1 MAEPH
6 PEEYT
11 CTDMPARAKQLAAV
25 DLGSNSFHMMI
36 ARVRSGQIEV
46 IDRLKE
52 RVQMAAGFD
61 ETNNLT
67 DEAMSRGLDCLERF
81 GQRLTDL
88 DSVDV
93 RAVGTNTLRKAKNS
107 SEFLD
112 RAEAAL
118 GHPIDVISG
127 HEEARII
134 YLGVA
139 HSLADDTG
147 RRLVIDIGG
156 GSTEFIIGERF
167 EPRRVES
174 VHVGCVSHTLR
185 FFPEGKLRREAFR
198 EATTAARV
206 EIETFER
213 EFRRTGWVSAVG
225 SSGTVTAIDEL
236 LRANGWGDNGITR
249 AGLRQ
254 LREHLIDAG
263 RLSKV
268 DLPGL
273 SPERKHV
280 LPAGLAILHGA
291 FKSLKID
298 RMSVSPGAM
307 REGLLYDTIGGNTH
321 EDVRARAIESLL
333 DRYAVDRRHSSCV
346 ESTALRCLD
355 QVAVPWE
362 LHHPDHRWMLSWA
375 SRLHEVGLSLS
386 YSGYH
391 KHGAY
396 IVANSDLAGFS
407 RGSQH
412 QLAALIESHRRR
424 IKPAQLDRL
433 RELSG
438 GESGA
443 RLSALLRLAVTL
455 NRSRDPQP
463 LPPFQITAAGQVI
476 ELRFGPQ
483 WLDKH
488 PLTRADLANEQAF
501 LRAANFELSFE

>member
-1 MAEPH
+1 
-6 PEEYT
+6 
-11 CTDMPARAKQLAAV
+11 MPARAKQLAAV

-36 ARVRSGQIEV
+36 ARVRSGQLEI

-52 RVQMAAGFD
+52 RVQLAAGFD
-61 ETNNLT
+61 ENNDLT
-67 DEAMSRGLDCLERF
+67 EEAIARGLACLERF
-81 GQRLTDL
+81 GQRLRDL

-107 SEFLD
+107 DTFID
-112 RAEAAL
+112 RAEEAL

-134 YLGVA
+134 YLGAA
-139 HSLADDTG
+139 HALADDTG

-167 EPRRVES
+167 EPKRVQS

-185 FFPEGKLRREAFR
+185 FFPDGKLRRESFR

-213 EFRRTGWVSAVG
+213 EYRRMGWVSAVG
-225 SSGTVTAIDEL
+225 SSGTVTAIDEV
-236 LRANGWGDNGITR
+236 LRSNGWSADGITR

-254 LREHLIDAG
+254 LREHLIDVG

-268 DLPGL
+268 NLPGL
-273 SPERKHV
+273 SPERLGV
-280 LPAGLAILHGA
+280 LPAGLAILQGA

-307 REGLLYDTIGGNTH
+307 REGLLYDTIGRNTH
-321 EDVRARAIESLL
+321 EDVRVRTVEALVE
-333 DRYAVDRRHSSCV
+333 RYAVDRRHASSV
-346 ESTALRCLD
+346 ETTALRCLD
-355 QVAVPWE
+355 QVCMPWE
-362 LHHPDHRWMLSWA
+362 LHHPAQRWMLSWA
-375 SRLHEVGLSLS
+375 CRLHEVGLSLS

-396 IVANSDLAGFS
+396 IVANSDMAGFS
-407 RGSQH
+407 RGAQR

-424 IKPAQLDRL
+424 FKPALLDQLRDV
-433 RELSG
+433 SD
-438 GESGA
+438 GEAGVQLA
-443 RLSALLRLAVTL
+443 VLLRLAVTL
-455 NRSRDPQP
+455 NRSRNPQP
-463 LPPFQITAAGQVI
+463 LPPFQVTAAGPALQ
-476 ELRFGPQ
+476 LRFGPE
-483 WLDKH
+483 WLDKR
-488 PLTRADLANEQAF
+488 PLTRADLDNERAY
-501 LRAANFELSFE
+501 LRAAGYEFSFE

>member
-1 MAEPH
+1 
-6 PEEYT
+6 
-11 CTDMPARAKQLAAV
+11 MPARAKQLAAV
-25 DLGSNSFHMMI
+25 DLGSNSFHMLI
-36 ARVRSGQIEV
+36 ARVRSGQLEV

-61 ETNNLT
+61 DSNNLT
-67 DEAMSRGLDCLERF
+67 AEAMDRGIACLERF
-81 GQRLTDL
+81 GQRLRDL

-107 SEFLD
+107 AEFLE
-112 RAEAAL
+112 RAEQAL

-147 RRLVIDIGG
+147 RRLVVDIGG

-167 EPRRVES
+167 EPKLVQS

-185 FFPEGKLRREAFR
+185 FFADGRLRREAFR
-198 EATTAARV
+198 EASTAARV

-213 EFRRTGWVSAVG
+213 EYRRMGWVSAVG
-225 SSGTVTAIDEL
+225 SSGTVSAIDDI
-236 LRANGWGDNGITR
+236 LRANGWGDGGITR

-254 LREHLIDAG
+254 LREHLITAG

-268 DLPGL
+268 SLPGL
-273 SPERKHV
+273 SPERLGV
-280 LPAGLAILHGA
+280 LPAGLAILQGA

-307 REGLLYDTIGGNTH
+307 REGLLYDTIGRNTH
-321 EDVRARAIESLL
+321 EDVRVRTIESLVE
-333 DRYAVDRRHSSCV
+333 RYAVDRRHASCV
-346 ESTALRCLD
+346 EATALRCLD
-355 QVAVPWE
+355 QVCMAWE
-362 LHHPDHRWMLSWA
+362 LHHPDHRWLLSWA
-375 SRLHEVGLSLS
+375 CRLHEVGLSLS

-396 IVANSDLAGFS
+396 IVANSDMAGFS
-407 RGSQH
+407 RGAQR
-412 QLAALIESHRRR
+412 QLATLIELHRRR
-424 IKPAQLDRL
+424 IKPVLLDQL
-433 RELSG
+433 RELAD
-438 GESGA
+438 GEAGA
-443 RLSALLRLAVTL
+443 RLAVLLRLAVTL

-463 LPPFQITAAGQVI
+463 LPPFQITAAGQAVQ
-476 ELRFGPQ
+476 LRFGPE
-483 WLDKH
+483 WLQKR
-488 PLTRADLANEQAF
+488 PLTRADLANEREY
-501 LRAANFELSFE
+501 LRAAGFELSFE

>member
-1 MAEPH
+1 
-6 PEEYT
+6 
-11 CTDMPARAKQLAAV
+11 MPARAKQLAAV

-36 ARVRSGQIEV
+36 ARVRSGQLEV

-61 ETNNLT
+61 EQKNLT
-67 DEAMSRGLDCLERF
+67 EDAMARGLACLERF
-81 GQRLTDL
+81 GQRLSDL

-107 SEFLD
+107 REFIE

-167 EPRRVES
+167 EPKQVQS

-213 EFRRTGWVSAVG
+213 EYRRMGWVSAVG
-225 SSGTVTAIDEL
+225 SSGTVTAIAEI
-236 LRANGWGDNGITR
+236 LRANGWSNDGITR

-254 LREHLIDAG
+254 LREHLIDVG

-268 DLPGL
+268 SLPGL

-280 LPAGLAILHGA
+280 LPAGLAILQGA

-307 REGLLYDTIGGNTH
+307 REGLLYDTIGRNTH
-321 EDVRARAIESLL
+321 EDVRVRTIDSMVE
-333 DRYAVDRRHSSCV
+333 RYAVDRRHAAAV

-355 QVAVPWE
+355 QVCMAWE

-375 SRLHEVGLSLS
+375 CRLHEVGLSLS

-396 IVANSDLAGFS
+396 IVANSDMAGFS
-407 RGSQH
+407 RGTQH

-424 IKPAQLDRL
+424 LKPALVERL
-433 RELSG
+433 RVL
-438 GESGA
+438 GEGEEGV
-443 RLSALLRLAVTL
+443 RLALLLRLAVSL

-463 LPPFQITAAGQVI
+463 LPPFQITAAGQAI
-476 ELRFGPQ
+476 ELRFGPE
-483 WLDKH
+483 WLEKH
-488 PLTRADLANEQAF
+488 PLTRADLAIQRDYLEAVGFQ
-501 LRAANFELSFE
+501 LSFG

>member
-1 MAEPH
+1 
-6 PEEYT
+6 
-11 CTDMPARAKQLAAV
+11 MPARAKQLAAV

-36 ARVRSGQIEV
+36 ARVRSGQLEV

-61 ETNNLT
+61 NANNLT
-67 DEAMSRGLDCLERF
+67 EEAMTRGVHCLERF
-81 GQRLTDL
+81 GQRLRDL

-107 SEFLD
+107 AEFLD

-127 HEEARII
+127 HEEARIV

-139 HSLADDTG
+139 HSLSDDTG

-167 EPRRVES
+167 EPRRVQS
-174 VHVGCVSHTLR
+174 VHIGCVSHTLR
-185 FFPEGKLRREAFR
+185 FFPDGKLRREAFR

-206 EIETFER
+206 EFATFER
-213 EFRRTGWVSAVG
+213 EYRRTGWVSAVG
-225 SSGTVTAIDEL
+225 SSGTVTAIDDL
-236 LRANGWGDNGITR
+236 LRANGWGSDGITR

-254 LREHLIDAG
+254 LREHLIDVG
-263 RLSKV
+263 RVSKLV
-268 DLPGL
+268 LPGL

-280 LPAGLAILHGA
+280 LAAGLAILQGA

-298 RMSVSPGAM
+298 RMSVSTGAM
-307 REGLLYDTIGGNTH
+307 REGLLYDTIGRNTH
-321 EDVRARAIESLL
+321 EDVRVRTIESLVE
-333 DRYAVDRRHSSCV
+333 RYAVDQRHSNGV

-355 QVAVPWE
+355 QVAAPWA

-375 SRLHEVGLSLS
+375 CRLHEIGLSLS

-396 IVANSDLAGFS
+396 IVANSDMAGFS
-407 RGSQH
+407 QGAQD
-412 QLAALIESHRRR
+412 QLAALIECHRRR
-424 IKPAQLDRL
+424 IKPAIVERL
-433 RELSG
+433 RDLTD
-438 GESGA
+438 GEAGV
-443 RLSALLRLAVTL
+443 RLAALLRLAVTL
-455 NRSRDPQP
+455 NRSRNPQP
-463 LPPFQITAAGQVI
+463 LPPFHITAAGQAI
-476 ELRFGPQ
+476 ELNFGPG
-483 WLDKH
+483 WLDKR
-488 PLTRADLANEQAF
+488 PLTRADLANEQAY
-501 LRAANFELSFE
+501 LRAAGFELSFQ

>member
-1 MAEPH
+1 
-6 PEEYT
+6 
-11 CTDMPARAKQLAAV
+11 MPARAKQLAAV

-36 ARVRSGQIEV
+36 ARVRGGQLEL

-61 ETNNLT
+61 EANNLT
-67 DEAMSRGLDCLERF
+67 DEAMARGLACLERF
-81 GQRLTDL
+81 GQRLADL

-93 RAVGTNTLRKAKNS
+93 RAVGTNTLRKAKNAA
-107 SEFLD
+107 EFVD
-112 RAEAAL
+112 RAEVAL
-118 GHPIDVISG
+118 GHPIDIISG

-139 HSLADDTG
+139 HSLADDVG

-167 EPRRVES
+167 EPKRVQS

-185 FFPEGKLRREAFR
+185 FFSDGRLRREAFR

-225 SSGTVTAIDEL
+225 SSGTVTAIDEI
-236 LRANGWGDNGITR
+236 LRANGWSEMGITR

-254 LREHLIDAG
+254 LREHLIGVG
-263 RLSKV
+263 RLSKLN
-268 DLPGL
+268 LPGL
-273 SPERKHV
+273 SPERVHV
-280 LPAGLAILHGA
+280 LPAGLSILQGA

-307 REGLLYDTIGGNTH
+307 REGLLYDTIGRNTH
-321 EDVRARAIESLL
+321 EDVRVRTVESLVE
-333 DRYAVDRRHSSCV
+333 RYAIDRRHASCV
-346 ESTALRCLD
+346 ESTALRGLD
-355 QVAVPWE
+355 QVAIPWN
-362 LHHPDHRWMLSWA
+362 LHHPDLRGMLSWA
-375 SRLHEVGLSLS
+375 CRLHEVGLSLS

-396 IVANSDLAGFS
+396 IVANSDMAGFS
-407 RGSQH
+407 RGAQH
-412 QLAALIESHRRR
+412 HLAALIESHRRR
-424 IKPAQLDRL
+424 FKPALAEQLRALTDGEDGVRL
-433 RELSG
+433 
-438 GESGA
+438 A
-443 RLSALLRLAVTL
+443 VLLRLAVTL

-463 LPPFQITAAGQVI
+463 LPPFQITAAGGAV
-476 ELRFGPQ
+476 ELKFVPG
-483 WLDKH
+483 WLEKH
-488 PLTRADLANEQAF
+488 PLTRADLANERDYLQA
-501 LRAANFELSFE
+501 AGYELSFA

>member
-1 MAEPH
+1 
-6 PEEYT
+6 
-11 CTDMPARAKQLAAV
+11 MPARAKQLAAV

-36 ARVRSGQIEV
+36 ARVRSGQLEV

-61 ETNNLT
+61 KENNLT
-67 DEAMSRGLDCLERF
+67 EEAMTRGLQCLERF
-81 GQRLTDL
+81 GQRLRDL

-93 RAVGTNTLRKAKNS
+93 RAVGTNTLRKAKNAGA
-107 SEFLD
+107 FLD

-127 HEEARII
+127 HEEARIV

-167 EPRRVES
+167 EPRRVQS
-174 VHVGCVSHTLR
+174 VHIGCVSHTLR
-185 FFPEGKLRREAFR
+185 FFPDGKLRREAFR

-206 EIETFER
+206 EFETFER

-236 LRANGWGDNGITR
+236 LRANGWGADGITR

-254 LREHLIDAG
+254 LREHLIAAG
-263 RLSKV
+263 RVSKLS
-268 DLPGL
+268 LPGL
-273 SPERKHV
+273 SPERTNV
-280 LPAGLAILHGA
+280 LAAGLSILQGA

-298 RMSVSPGAM
+298 RMSVSTGAM
-307 REGLLYDTIGGNTH
+307 REGLLYDTIGRNNH
-321 EDVRARAIESLL
+321 EDVRVRTIESLVE
-333 DRYAVDRRHSSCV
+333 RYAVDQRHASCV

-355 QVAVPWE
+355 QVAIAWE

-375 SRLHEVGLSLS
+375 CRLHEIGLSLS

-391 KHGAY
+391 KHGGY
-396 IVANSDLAGFS
+396 IVANSDMAGFS
-407 RGSQH
+407 EGAQH
-412 QLAALIESHRRR
+412 QLAALIECHRRR
-424 IKPAQLDRL
+424 IKPAILDRL
-433 RELSG
+433 RDLSD
-438 GESGA
+438 GEAGA
-443 RLSALLRLAVTL
+443 RLAALLRLAVTL
-455 NRSRDPQP
+455 NRSRNPQP
-463 LPPFQITAAGQVI
+463 LPPFRIVAAGQAL
-476 ELRFGPQ
+476 ELKFSPG
-483 WLDKH
+483 WLDKR
-488 PLTRADLANEQAF
+488 PLTRADLANEQAY
-501 LRAANFELSFE
+501 LRAAGYEVSFE